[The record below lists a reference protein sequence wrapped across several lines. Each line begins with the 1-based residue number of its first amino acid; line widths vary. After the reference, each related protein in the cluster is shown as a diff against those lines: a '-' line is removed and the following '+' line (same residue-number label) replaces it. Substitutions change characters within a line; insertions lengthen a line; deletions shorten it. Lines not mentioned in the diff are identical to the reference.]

1 MLNFTYDIL
10 RQRVNLK
17 MTMKFLERIYIYV
30 LSWTRDLTKR
40 DCNLKT
46 TQIHIIPLSTSFLG
60 KLCTLSQ
67 NFNT

>member
-30 LSWTRDLTKR
+30 LSWERDLTKR

-46 TQIHIIPLSTSFLG
+46 T
-60 KLCTLSQ
+60 
-67 NFNT
+67 